1 MPLTPDTFANVATST
16 VQGGAG
22 GAGTPLNAGDTACLL
37 LAGGGTPFPTIGPSR
52 MLLGPVAGAHV
63 FAIITANTSV
73 FLSLLPPQG
82 GTTAQSKAA
91 APAVQLGAAGGR
103 PCLLWE

>member
-37 LAGGGTPFPTIGPSR
+37 LPGGGTPFPTIGPAPI
-52 MLLGPVAGAHV
+52 LLGTLAGAYEIAV
-63 FAIITANTSV
+63 MTANTTNI
-73 FLSLLPPQG
+73 FTLLLAQE
-82 GTTAQSKAA
+82 GTTAHTS
-91 APAVQLGAAGGR
+91 AVGTPGQQVATGGR
-103 PCLLWE
+103 PVRLCN